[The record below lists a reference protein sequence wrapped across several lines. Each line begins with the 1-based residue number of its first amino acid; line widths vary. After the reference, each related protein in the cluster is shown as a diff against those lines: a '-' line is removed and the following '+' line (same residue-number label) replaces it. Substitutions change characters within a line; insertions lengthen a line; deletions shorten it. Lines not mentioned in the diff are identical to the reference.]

1 MAMLETQSRSQSLL
15 RDKEPE
21 HQPSQEC
28 PILDDSQ
35 KVGPMKNISFQGRL
49 ALVVDDDDS
58 MLSTVARLLRHF
70 DFEVTV
76 AADGAAA
83 IRHIA
88 STKFDIVVSALSMRG
103 EDGFEILKAARKQQP
118 QTPVIILTGTGGVP
132 DSVRAMRAGA
142 YDFLTKPIHSAAL
155 GESVCA
161 AMGRSNGSGPGVV
174 ASPRGSPGL
183 ANPGA
188 FLLGKSAALQGLL
201 DIVEQ
206 VGPTDA
212 TILISG
218 ETGSGKEIIARLLHA
233 SSPQAHQR
241 LVTVNCAAI
250 PENLIESELFGHEK
264 CAFTGAHENH
274 IGKFREANGG
284 TVLLD
289 EVGELPL
296 AMQAR
301 LLRVLQDHIV
311 TPVGAERSYTVD
323 VRFLAATNRDLDV
336 MVQDRRFRQDLFFR
350 LNVVPIR
357 VPPLRERL
365 EDVPQLAAHFL
376 ELAAGRLGRPI
387 AVSEKALAVMQAYSW
402 PGNVRELENLI
413 ERMAILDRDGVVDVD
428 DIPPA
433 FGGETSHAVSSTL
446 WDLTA
451 NGIDLCAAVERLER
465 ALIETA
471 MRRTGNNKAKAAVM
485 LGIGRTT
492 LIEKIRRLG

>member
-1 MAMLETQSRSQSLL
+1 MLETQAWSQSVL
-15 RDKEPE
+15 RGREPE
-21 HQPSQEC
+21 HQPSLES

-35 KVGPMKNISFQGRL
+35 KVGPKEKISFQGRL

-58 MLSTVARLLRHF
+58 MLSTVARLLRHL
-70 DFEVTV
+70 DFEVTA

-83 IRHIA
+83 IRHIV
-88 STKFDIVVSALSMRG
+88 STRFDIVISALSMQG

-142 YDFLTKPIHSAAL
+142 YDFLTKPIHSTAL

-161 AMGRSNGSGPGVV
+161 AMGRNHCSGSGGVV
-174 ASPRGSPGL
+174 SACESPAL
-183 ANPGA
+183 VNPGA
-188 FLLGKSAALQGLL
+188 LLLGKSAALQGML

-233 SSPQAHQR
+233 SSPRAHQR
-241 LVTVNCAAI
+241 LVAVNCAAI
-250 PENLIESELFGHEK
+250 PENLIESELFGHVK
-264 CAFTGAHENH
+264 GAFTGAHENH

-284 TVLLD
+284 TLLLD

-336 MVQDRRFRQDLFFR
+336 MVQNRRFRQDLFFR

-387 AVSEKALAVMQAYSW
+387 AISEKALAVMQAYGW

-413 ERMAILDRDGVVDVD
+413 ERMAIFDRDGVVDLD
-428 DIPPA
+428 DIPPT
-433 FGGETSHAVSSTL
+433 FGGETSLAVSSTL

-451 NGIDLCAAVERLER
+451 NGIDLCVAVGRFER

-471 MRRTGNNKAKAAVM
+471 MRRTGNNKAKAAIM

-492 LIEKIRRLG
+492 LIEKIRRLR